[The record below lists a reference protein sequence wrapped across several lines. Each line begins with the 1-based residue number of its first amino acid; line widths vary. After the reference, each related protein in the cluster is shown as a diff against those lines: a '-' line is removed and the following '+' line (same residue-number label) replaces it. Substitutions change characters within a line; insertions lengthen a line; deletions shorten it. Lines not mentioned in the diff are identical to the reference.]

1 MFDGYIRSS
10 NGLFFYQIK
19 ISIEIIYLT
28 YYLLFK
34 LFIGYSEACEYI
46 SLNMGVVIFI
56 CLTLN
61 FTVNLLDRF
70 ACISLEN
77 DLDFFRRLRAPKKCV

>member
-1 MFDGYIRSS
+1 MFDGYVHSS

-34 LFIGYSEACEYI
+34 LFIGYSKAREYI
-46 SLNMGVVIFI
+46 
-56 CLTLN
+56 
-61 FTVNLLDRF
+61 
-70 ACISLEN
+70 
-77 DLDFFRRLRAPKKCV
+77 